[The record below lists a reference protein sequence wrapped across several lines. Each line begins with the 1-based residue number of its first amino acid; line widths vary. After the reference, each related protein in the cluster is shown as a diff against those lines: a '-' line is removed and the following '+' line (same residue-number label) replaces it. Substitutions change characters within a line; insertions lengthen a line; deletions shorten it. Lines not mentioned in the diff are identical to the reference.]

1 MTCLVLMKAMKGG
14 APDAEMVELQ
24 VEVLVEYRVGR
35 LWRRLHGGVDWP
47 HLSSSF
53 ARSST
58 VRMSWVS
65 HGLFFRNPR

>member
-14 APDAEMVELQ
+14 APDAEMVKLQ
-24 VEVLVEYRVGR
+24 EEVLVEYCVGR
-35 LWRRLHGGVDWP
+35 LWRRLHGGAVWP

-53 ARSST
+53 ARSSS

-65 HGLFFRNPR
+65 PDLFFKNPR